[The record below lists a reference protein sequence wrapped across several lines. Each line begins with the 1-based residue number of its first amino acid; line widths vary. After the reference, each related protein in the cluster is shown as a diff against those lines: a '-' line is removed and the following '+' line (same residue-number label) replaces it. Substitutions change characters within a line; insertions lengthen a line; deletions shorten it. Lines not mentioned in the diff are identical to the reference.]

1 MALRFSSAMQ
11 NFIAEN
17 GSWKDAMDNGSIEI
31 YTGTQP
37 ATPDL
42 APTGTLL
49 VTLTSS
55 AGAKTNEVRPVG
67 VVTLAGGTTTG
78 DDVTA
83 LTIKTVD
90 VLGGTVAWNSSL
102 TQTATDCALAI
113 NRNPKNK
120 WVVATS
126 SGAVITLTGLP
137 GVGALLNSAAL
148 ACTGAGSMSPT
159 ITSTTFGSSTGG
171 GVVGVDAINGLRI
184 DYNAAAGVVTKDV
197 TQTWSGTAVGAGTQT
212 AGWFRFKG
220 AVVDAGALDN
230 ATPPVF
236 LRFDGAIAT
245 SGSQMNMSST
255 SITNGALQTLSTFSF
270 TVPAA

>member
-1 MALRFSSAMQ
+1 MTLRFSPALQ
-11 NFIAEN
+11 NHIAQT
-17 GSWKDAMDNGSIEI
+17 GSWKDALDGGSIEI

-37 ATPDL
+37 ATADL

-78 DDVTA
+78 DNVTA

-90 VLGGTVAWNSSL
+90 ILGGTVNWNTSL
-102 TQTATDCALAI
+102 TQTAADVVTAI

-120 WVVATS
+120 WITATS
-126 SGAVITLTGLP
+126 SGAVITLTGVL

-171 GVVGVDAINGLRI
+171 GVVGVDAVNGLQI
-184 DYNAAAGVVTKDV
+184 DYNAAAGVVTKN
-197 TQTWSGTAVGAGTQT
+197 TAQTWSGTAVGAGTQT
-212 AGWFRFKG
+212 AGWFRYKG

-230 ATPPVF
+230 ASPPVF
-236 LRFDGAIAT
+236 IRMDGAIAT
-245 SGSQMNMSST
+245 SGAQMNMSST